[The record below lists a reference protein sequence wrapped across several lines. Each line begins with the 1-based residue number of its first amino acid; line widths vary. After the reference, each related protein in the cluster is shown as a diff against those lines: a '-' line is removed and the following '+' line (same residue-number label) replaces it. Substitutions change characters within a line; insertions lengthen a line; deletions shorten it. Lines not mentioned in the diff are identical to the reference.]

1 MSYAL
6 GAASVTNAPLRL
18 QYTVAGD
25 GWDSLGRAYGVPALN
40 IIKMQ
45 PFFQSNPINNKSVQA
60 FIKGLPGWNRD
71 TDIFAFDSKNNPGTV
86 GPDGKPEGFAH
97 FGANTQ
103 LLLPDM
109 PRLDGKQPGPKP
121 TTPVD
126 TVIEAGTSGKG
137 PLIAL
142 AALTIGGL
150 ILLGRKKK
158 KPSPKPVAF

>member
-18 QYTVAGD
+18 QFTCAGD
-25 GWDSLGRAYGVPALN
+25 GWDSLGRAYGVPALD

-45 PFFQSNPINNKSVQA
+45 PFFQSNAINNKSVQA

-71 TDIFAFDSKNNPGTV
+71 TDIFAFSSSNNPGTV

-103 LLLPDM
+103 LMLPDM

-121 TTPVD
+121 IVPTLPV
-126 TVIEAGTSGKG
+126 VSEASMKG
-137 PLIAL
+137 PLIL
-142 AALTIGGL
+142 LGALTIGGL
-150 ILLGRKKK
+150 ILLGKKKK